1 MPHRC
6 RTPSIDVFRLALRS
20 VQPQIRDYSREESFV
35 KISMTHSWCTV
46 SLLLAMLLPSAR
58 GEAETGEALL
68 EKINQLPAKERQA
81 ALVQG
86 ARKEGVVVWYAGM
99 NQANLREFTGAFES
113 EYPFLKV
120 KPLTIGGTRLFNRAL
135 AEYRAGKYEYDV
147 INVRSSRLHSL
158 KKAKAVMRY
167 KTPYR
172 QALKAGFYDQD
183 GYFNGIWASVLVFL
197 YNTKLLPRA
206 EVPRSLEALLQPKW
220 RGQMAMDDDAD
231 DWMAAVLEYYGEEK
245 GKQLA
250 KRIGDQNLQMR
261 HGRSLLVQL
270 VAAGEFPFQIDAHQ
284 HEVIRL
290 RDQGAP
296 IDYVF
301 PEPFI
306 PLKSVSAFT
315 LASHAPHPHAAALLV
330 DFMLSKK
337 GQEIAQGQDRWP
349 AHKMVSQGGPDD
361 VGERKIVVPNP
372 DKWGPRFDELVNL
385 VRTLLIR

>member
-1 MPHRC
+1 MNI
-6 RTPSIDVFRLALRS
+6 SIAKASRLLFLLCAA
-20 VQPQIRDYSREESFV
+20 
-35 KISMTHSWCTV
+35 
-46 SLLLAMLLPSAR
+46 LLLSSTQ
-58 GEAETGEALL
+58 GSAETAEELL
-68 EKINQLPAKERQA
+68 QKINQLPAKERQA

-86 ARKEGVVVWYAGM
+86 AKKEGTVVWYAGM
-99 NQANLREFTGAFES
+99 NQENLREFTGAFEA

-120 KPLTIGGTRLFNRAL
+120 QPLTIGGTRLFNRAL

-147 INVRSSRLHSL
+147 INVRSSRLYSL
-158 KKAKAVMRY
+158 KKVKAVMRY

-172 QALKAGFYDQD
+172 KALKEGFYDQE
-183 GYFNGIWASVLVFL
+183 GYFNGLWASVLVFL
-197 YNTKLLPRA
+197 YNTKLVA
-206 EVPRSLEALLQPKW
+206 HDEVPHSLDDLLQPKW
-220 RGQMAMDDDAD
+220 KGKIAMDDDAD
-231 DWMAAVLEYYGEEK
+231 DWMAAVLDYYGEET
-245 GKQLA
+245 GKQMA

-270 VAAGEFPFQIDAHQ
+270 VAAGEFPLQIDAHQ

-290 RDQGAP
+290 RDKGAP
-296 IDYVF
+296 VNYVF

-315 LASHAPHPHAAALLV
+315 LATNAPHPHGAALLV

-349 AHKMVSQGGPDD
+349 AHKLVSRGGPDD

-372 DKWGPRFDELVNL
+372 DKWGPRFEELVNL
-385 VRTLLIR
+385 VRTLLVR

>member
-1 MPHRC
+1 MNDR
-6 RTPSIDVFRLALRS
+6 ALQR
-20 VQPQIRDYSREESFV
+20 REELFV
-35 KISMTHSWCTV
+35 EIHMTHSWRLVCLWAAF
-46 SLLLAMLLPSAR
+46 LLVLSSAHGR
-58 GEAETGEALL
+58 AETAEELL

-86 ARKEGVVVWYAGM
+86 ARKEGVVMWYAGM
-99 NQANLREFTGAFES
+99 NQANLREFTAAFES

-120 KPLTIGGTRLFNRAL
+120 KPLTIGGTRLFNRAI

-197 YNTKLLPRA
+197 YNTKLIPRH
-206 EVPRSLEALLQPKW
+206 EVPRSLEALLLPRWK
-220 RGQMAMDDDAD
+220 GQMAMDDDAD
-231 DWMAAVLEYYGEEK
+231 DWMAAILEYYGEEK

-315 LASHAPHPHAAALLV
+315 LASHARHPHAAALLV
-330 DFMLSKK
+330 DFMLSKRGRRALK
-337 GQEIAQGQDRWP
+337 IRIDGRPTRWFLREALTMSENARLWCRIQTSG
-349 AHKMVSQGGPDD
+349 AHGS
-361 VGERKIVVPNP
+361 
-372 DKWGPRFDELVNL
+372 
-385 VRTLLIR
+385 TSS

>member
-1 MPHRC
+1 
-6 RTPSIDVFRLALRS
+6 
-20 VQPQIRDYSREESFV
+20 
-35 KISMTHSWCTV
+35 
-46 SLLLAMLLPSAR
+46 
-58 GEAETGEALL
+58 
-68 EKINQLPAKERQA
+68 
-81 ALVQG
+81 
-86 ARKEGVVVWYAGM
+86 
-99 NQANLREFTGAFES
+99 
-113 EYPFLKV
+113 
-120 KPLTIGGTRLFNRAL
+120 L

-158 KKAKAVMRY
+158 KKVKAVMRY

-172 QALKAGFYDQD
+172 QALKEGFYDQE

-197 YNTKLLPRA
+197 YNTKLVARQD
-206 EVPRSLEALLQPKW
+206 VPRSLEDMLQAKW
-220 RGQMAMDDDAD
+220 KGKIAMDDDAD
-231 DWMAAVLEYYGEEK
+231 DWMAAVLDYYGEEK
-245 GKQLA
+245 GKQMA

-270 VAAGEFPFQIDAHQ
+270 VAAGEFPLQIDAHQ

-296 IDYVF
+296 VNYVF

-315 LASHAPHPHAAALLV
+315 LASNAPHPHAAALLV
-330 DFMLSKK
+330 DFMLSKQ

-349 AHKMVSQGGPDD
+349 AHKLVSRGGPDD

-372 DKWGPRFDELVNL
+372 DKWGPRFEELVNM
-385 VRTLLIR
+385 VRSLLMR